1 VIAAAG
7 LRALAAAR
15 LRVIAAARL
24 LVCAAALL
32 ASGCGGLERP
42 SASTGTPTATA
53 ATALRGL
60 AFLEGTWRAQIGD
73 ATTEEVWT
81 AVSGGTVV
89 GIGRVVSGER
99 TLFFE
104 WMFIASS
111 GDEVVLWAFPRGGEP
126 VPFRLVEQHEGDV
139 VFANP
144 GHDFPKRM
152 RYRSEEGGAVLF
164 ARVEG
169 DDPADAEEFRWQRVA
184 APSAE
189 VSAPATS
196 AASVS
201 APTTP

>member
-1 VIAAAG
+1 MRMIG
-7 LRALAAAR
+7 AAR
-15 LRVIAAARL
+15 GLA
-24 LVCAAALL
+24 CAAALI

-42 SASTGTPTATA
+42 SASTGTPTAA
-53 ATALRGL
+53 AASALHGL
-60 AFLEGTWRAQIGD
+60 GFLEGTWRAQIGD
-73 ATTEEVWT
+73 ATSEETWT

-89 GIGRVVSGER
+89 GTGRVVSGDR

-111 GDEVVLWAFPRGGEP
+111 GDDVVLWAFPRGGEP

-144 GHDFPKRM
+144 VHDFPKRM
-152 RYRSEEGGAVLF
+152 RYRIEEGGAVLF

-184 APSAE
+184 PVAAD
-189 VSAPATS
+189 VSPPATP
-196 AASVS
+196 APPVSVS
-201 APTTP
+201 APETR

>member
-1 VIAAAG
+1 VADRAG
-7 LRALAAAR
+7 ALAAVR
-15 LRVIAAARL
+15 GRVIAAAVLVCTAAVRVGTAAV
-24 LVCAAALL
+24 LVCAAAVLT
-32 ASGCGGLERP
+32 SGCGGLERP
-42 SASTGTPTATA
+42 SASTGTPTASA

-60 AFLEGTWRAQIGD
+60 RFLEGTWRAQIGD

-104 WMFIASS
+104 WMLIASS
-111 GDEVVLWAFPRGGEP
+111 GDDVVLWAFPRGGEP

-144 GHDFPKRM
+144 AHDFPKRM
-152 RYRSEEGGAVLF
+152 RYRSEEGGALLF

-169 DDPADAEEFRWQRVA
+169 DDPADAEEFRWQRVV
-184 APSAE
+184 P
-189 VSAPATS
+189 P
-196 AASVS
+196 
-201 APTTP
+201 